1 MLSQPSKARQ
11 VEPPGHPV
19 PQVRALPGPWAHP
32 LCQLSPPVLTDAQ
45 GGDPAKSQVSGLGPV
60 DMTRSS
66 RDGSL
71 PGTLVEA
78 AWGCPAQTHWRRER
92 FSVPIGP
99 LPPSILCLHL
109 LNCLRLIV
117 PPGAAPVYLPMCVC
131 VYARTH
137 VCMHHLP
144 TCFPEQ

>member
-1 MLSQPSKARQ
+1 MLS
-11 VEPPGHPV
+11 PPRRGRWSLRGTQSPRSGH
-19 PQVRALPGPWAHP
+19 LPGPWAHP

-45 GGDPAKSQVSGLGPV
+45 GGDPAKSQASGLGRV

-66 RDGSL
+66 RDGSP

-99 LPPSILCLHL
+99 LPPSILCLRL
-109 LNCLRLIV
+109 LNRLRLIV
-117 PPGAAPVYLPMCVC
+117 PPGAAPVYLPMCV
-131 VYARTH
+131 
-137 VCMHHLP
+137 
-144 TCFPEQ
+144 